1 LSRKVNN
8 LGIKYFLYLH
18 YIPMDK
24 ETASG
29 SNWQDELNIIKNKY
43 HVIGCWVAIVLNP
56 IWAVS
61 DYFIIPE
68 YWCDFLIVRVVVAS
82 ATLGGLL
89 LRKPLKISAEILM
102 FIPFLGI
109 ALQNAYMYSV
119 MDIPMVQQ
127 HTFAYIALFI
137 GAGMLVLWK
146 PIYTIIIVVVTFIT
160 NAILFEMLSKLSVE
174 EILSN
179 GGMLTGSVMIFSIV
193 LINTRYNLTKKEL
206 IARLALAE
214 SNKQL
219 ERKNEIIE
227 EKNKDITDSINYA
240 KKIQEA
246 ILPAMAEISKTF
258 PESFVLFKPKDI
270 VSGDFF
276 WFTSVKGLD
285 VKKYIIA
292 AVDCTGHGVP
302 GAFMSMI
309 GNELL
314 NKIVLERGVYQPS
327 EILNNLHEGVRF
339 ALKQDADD
347 VKSKDGMDIA
357 LCTITMGENNKVTV
371 EYAGANNPL
380 FLFQNSKFE
389 KITADKFPIGGEQ
402 REEKREFTNQK
413 FELEE
418 GDTFYIFSDGYV
430 DQFGGAKDKKFM
442 TARFRELLIGNY
454 GKNLNEQKEIL
465 DDAID
470 KWKEGFEQTDDI
482 TLIGI
487 RL

>member
-1 LSRKVNN
+1 
-8 LGIKYFLYLH
+8 
-18 YIPMDK
+18 MDK

-442 TARFRELLIGNY
+442 TARFRELLIENY

>member
-1 LSRKVNN
+1 
-8 LGIKYFLYLH
+8 
-18 YIPMDK
+18 MEK
-24 ETASG
+24 EIASG
-29 SNWQDELNIIKNKY
+29 TNWQDELNLIKNKY

-68 YWCDFLIVRVVVAS
+68 HWCSFWIVRVVVAL

-89 LRKPLKISAEILM
+89 LRKPLRISAEILM

-109 ALQNAYMYSV
+109 ALQNAYMYSL
-119 MDIPMVQQ
+119 MDVPMVQQ

-146 PIYTIIIVVVTFIT
+146 PIYTIIIVVVTFIA
-160 NAILFEMLSKLSVE
+160 NAIMFEMLSKLSVE
-174 EILSN
+174 ELLSN

-219 ERKNEIIE
+219 EHKNEIIA

-246 ILPAMAEISKTF
+246 ILPALAEISKTF

-276 WFTSVKGLD
+276 WFASINNKA
-285 VKKYIIA
+285 VKKHIIA
-292 AVDCTGHGVP
+292 VVDCTGHGVP

-314 NKIVLERGVYQPS
+314 NKIVLERGICQPS
-327 EILNNLHEGVRF
+327 EILDNLHEGVRF

-347 VKSKDGMDIA
+347 VKSKDGMDLA
-357 LCTITMGENNKVTV
+357 LCTITKDENNKITL

-380 FLFQNSKFE
+380 FLFQNGTFE

-413 FELEE
+413 FDLKQA
-418 GDTFYIFSDGYV
+418 GSFYIFSDGYV
-430 DQFGGAKDKKFM
+430 DQFGGPRNKKFM
-442 TARFRELLIGNY
+442 TARFRELLIENY
-454 GKNLNEQKEIL
+454 GKNMNEQKEIL
-465 DDAID
+465 NNAIEE
-470 KWKEGFEQTDDI
+470 WKGEYEQIDDI
-482 TLIGI
+482 CVIGV